1 MNKPEKVQCE
11 VCGKYVDK
19 LYYYASP
26 FGPVSF
32 GHCKECLDSYKEPY
46 WAIVLYIAGA
56 GHFPED
62 INEDY
67 QEIVRRQ
74 LKLHNISEEQ
84 FIEDVR
90 AQLELADIIFGDD

>member
-1 MNKPEKVQCE
+1 MEKVQCE

-32 GHCKECLDSYKEPY
+32 GHCKECLEPCKEPY
-46 WAIVLYIAGA
+46 WAIVLYTAGA

-62 INEDY
+62 ISDDY
-67 QEIVRRQ
+67 VKIIRRQ
-74 LKLHNISEEQ
+74 LKLHDITEEQ
-84 FIEDVR
+84 FIKDVET
-90 AQLELADIIFGDD
+90 QLELADIIFGD